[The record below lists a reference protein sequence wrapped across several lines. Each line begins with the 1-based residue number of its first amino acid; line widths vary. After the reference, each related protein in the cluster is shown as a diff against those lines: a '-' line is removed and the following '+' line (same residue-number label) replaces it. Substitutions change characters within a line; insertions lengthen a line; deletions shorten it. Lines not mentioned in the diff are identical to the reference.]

1 MNARCG
7 SALSGRLYRLGVRQA
22 LKPRLEAL
30 DDAVSYDFEADSHKL
45 FAAVQN
51 SLYCESLLG
60 SAKITVATYFIEK
73 GERSCLIFSW
83 CGRSVRILLSRKILR
98 EVRNSSA
105 CCKLSLKTIK
115 KQFG

>member
-30 DDAVSYDFEADSHKL
+30 DDAVSYDFEADSNKL

-60 SAKITVATYFIEK
+60 SAKIAAANYFIEK
-73 GERSCLIFSW
+73 EERSCLIFSW
-83 CGRSVRILLSRKILR
+83 CGRSVRTLLRRKILQGLR
-98 EVRNSSA
+98 SSCA
-105 CCKLSLKTIK
+105 WYKPSL
-115 KQFG
+115 